1 MNGKEMLEIMANID
15 VDLIQSAAGE
25 PPEKE
30 TKRSKGARLL
40 GLLPKVEKGN
50 HKEEDQVMI
59 ELVSTGR
66 PWGRWLAVSLGVV
79 VLCGILVASQV
90 IQYMARSGNRVT
102 PSASSGSYT
111 TEHIPAETYF
121 QHNMDDGDWEFLHH
135 MMADV
140 TEKDVLVEA
149 LFGGQR
155 LLLESQQ
162 VLPLRPRDQWLTIG
176 ADYDDESGA
185 VKALTIRWQR
195 TALGDG
201 VGSYFSDNII
211 LRTAPQPFEDYQ
223 GEKYQAQMSNKTVV
237 ERDGVKITVV
247 GGEGNEKCLTYQ
259 RQDGWYQLYGSHNIS
274 CEELIEVLDWF
285 WLHPVDYGRFAE
297 EQADEYMGSAEYF
310 TLAGEITA
318 EDGPSARR
326 GEFAFAE
333 FCPGPEEVEW
343 CPPELNYETLDQGDE
358 PASIEIKYAH
368 AYKDPKP
375 ITGWAVYRRDLDARQ
390 GIDPIDAMY
399 SMGDLEED
407 VTKEVLEDTLRR
419 HHAMVNNKLVFTW
432 KGLYVVAT
440 LDDCAN
446 AENLWPFLEQM
457 RETRGQLEVVR
468 LDQYEDPDIFEGYY
482 PPGNTQYTD
491 KIGEPELTIRSG
503 QVVELNCEYDWMD
516 QGKLVQRWSVLTDF
530 TSDAYQEWFAREYAG
545 DLNTLTKEALAE
557 NWNQEKVP
565 NDYNLMF
572 TWDGHYIMAQLDPEA
587 GADQIWDLL
596 QSLKAAKYPQDAAK
610 PADPAEPASSA
621 VATPEPSQV
630 EVYSDLSQYPEAFHN
645 AYIQDGP
652 VEMDGVTMSGKL
664 YDLTLEAAG
673 GQPLRLTTVYEPGGL
688 VGGMT
693 LIDRAHPA
701 LGSLEGWDEVIA
713 DFASR
718 SSGPLK
724 ALTREDTDRIIQEME
739 QAEST
744 ADGGTHK
751 FVYEWDSYY
760 VEMSF
765 PVVPTAAEFYKF
777 VNEMQIAWICGQTA
791 EIDELWGNALNALGW
806 QDSEDSPVYGM
817 QASYYAI
824 PTEGTA
830 GDLRTM
836 TKAGVEEYLQRA
848 GGDSFF
854 FTWDHAVVVQ
864 FRYRSDVT
872 AEDLWEF
879 FSQLKKTATEEER
892 QDMWAKAL
900 ELNGY
905 TCATAPLGWVSSI
918 NSYVPDPD
926 NPDPDTG
933 LTQNNQLRARFVGD
947 VATVTREELERY
959 RENYPDQLLSFTW
972 LGEGCVC
979 RQAEGADLDSIWSF
993 LLTLRA
999 LSAGEPA
1006 VEVDNSVYAAF
1017 PDLHGVPAQWA
1028 QAVKETAAE
1037 WMAQRYGVQG
1047 IGFEDWRCEELSIQE
1062 VSKNRDELIFNAKF
1076 LFKIEEGKSYE
1087 GWWDD
1092 IHGGLDD
1099 ILEQEGW
1106 RQTYVQGIQI
1116 KKVNGRWRR
1125 VDGDSQPYGD

>member
-15 VDLIQSAAGE
+15 VDLIQSAAGD

-30 TKRSKGARLL
+30 MKRSKGARLL

-50 HKEEDQVMI
+50 HKEEDQVTV

-121 QHNMDDGDWEFLHH
+121 QHNIDDGDWEFLHN

-162 VLPLRPRDQWLTIG
+162 VLPLRSRDQWLTIG
-176 ADYDDESGA
+176 ADYDDESDA

-195 TALGDG
+195 TALGEG
-201 VGSYFSDNII
+201 FGSYFSDDII
-211 LRTAPQPFEDYQ
+211 LRTAPQPFEGYQ
-223 GEKYQAQMSNKTVV
+223 GEKYLAQMANKTVV

-285 WLHPVDYGRFAE
+285 WLHPVDYGRFTK
-297 EQADEYMGSAEYF
+297 EQADEYMGEGQSRNYGAE
-310 TLAGEITA
+310 TIDEL
-318 EDGPSARR
+318 GPSSSQ
-326 GEFAFAE
+326 ELPVFAE
-333 FCPGPEEVEW
+333 FCPGPQEKEW
-343 CPPELNYETLDQGDE
+343 CPPELSYDATHQGDE
-358 PASIEIKYAH
+358 PASIEIEYAH
-368 AYKDPKP
+368 AYENPKP
-375 ITGWAVYRRDLDARQ
+375 IAGWAVYRRDLDARE
-390 GIDPIDAMY
+390 GIEPTEAMY
-399 SMGDLEED
+399 SMGDLDED
-407 VTKEVLEDTLRR
+407 VTPEVLEDTLRR

-468 LDQYEDPDIFEGYY
+468 LYEYEGPDIFEGYY
-482 PPGNTQYTD
+482 PLGNTQYTD
-491 KIGEPELTIRSG
+491 AMSVPELFVRSG

-516 QGKLVQRWSVLTDF
+516 QGKLVQSWSVLTDF
-530 TSDAYQEWFAREYAG
+530 TSDAYREWFAREYAG
-545 DLNTLTKEALAE
+545 DLNTMTQEALAE

-572 TWDGHYIMAQLDPEA
+572 TWDGHYIMARLDPEA
-587 GADQIWDLL
+587 SADQIWDLL
-596 QSLKAAKYPQDAAK
+596 QSLKAAKYPQDT
-610 PADPAEPASSA
+610 DLLEPASSA
-621 VATPEPSQV
+621 AATPEPAQV

-751 FVYEWDSYY
+751 FVYEWGSYY

-765 PVVPTAAEFYKF
+765 LFVPTPKEFYYAL
-777 VNEMQIAWICGQTA
+777 VNELQSAWAMGKDR
-791 EIDELWGNALNALGW
+791 EIGALWASARDALGW
-806 QDSEDSPVYGM
+806 QGGAEGPVYEM
-817 QASYYAI
+817 QVSYNI
-824 PTEGTA
+824 PTEGIA

-836 TKAGVEEYLQRA
+836 TKADVEEYLQRA

-854 FTWDHAVVVQ
+854 FTWDYAVVR
-864 FRYRSDVT
+864 FRYQSGVT

-879 FSQLKKTATEEER
+879 ICQLKKTATEEER

-933 LTQNNQLRARFVGD
+933 LTLNNQLRARFVGD
-947 VATVTREELERY
+947 VATVTREDLERY

-979 RQAEGADLDSIWSF
+979 RQAEGADLDSVWSF

-1006 VEVDNSVYAAF
+1006 VTMDDSLYAAF

-1028 QAVKETAAE
+1028 AAVRESAAE
-1037 WMAQRYGVQG
+1037 LMAQRYGIQG
-1047 IGFEDWRCEELSIQE
+1047 FGFEDWRCEELSIQE

-1076 LFKIEEGKSYE
+1076 LFKVEEGKSYE

-1099 ILEQEGW
+1099 TLEREGW
-1106 RQTYVQGIQI
+1106 RATHMGIQI
-1116 KKVNGRWRR
+1116 KKVNGRWRQ
-1125 VDGDSQPYGD
+1125 VDEDSQPYVD